1 MIALAA
7 AVRASNSATV
17 LPFGDV
23 LPFGRRPVPFT
34 RPRHRRLAVLLL
46 LALVPSSPGW
56 SQSKPTAPDSRPPAR
71 SATETKA
78 KVPTALKP
86 VASDPR
92 STMPAIPDDYKIT
105 LLIRTTIIAVNQANK
120 TGNYSVLRDLG
131 APGFQSANTAAQ
143 LAESFGNQRKAKFDL
158 SPILFFTP
166 KLLQKPMLDEAGRL
180 RVTGFFETK
189 PQQVNFDLAFE
200 YVDGEWRHFG
210 LGIGTQLVV
219 DPVPKRP

>member
-1 MIALAA
+1 MLALAA
-7 AVRASNSATV
+7 AVRAPNSATV
-17 LPFGDV
+17 LALGDAP
-23 LPFGRRPVPFT
+23 PFGRRKVPFT
-34 RPRHRRLAVLLL
+34 RPHHMRSRRLAVLLL
-46 LALVPSSPGW
+46 LVLVPSSPVW

-71 SATETKA
+71 SEAKA
-78 KVPTALKP
+78 PTASKP
-86 VASDPR
+86 GTIDPR
-92 STMPAIPDDYKIT
+92 STLPAIPDDYKIT

-143 LAESFGNQRKAKFDL
+143 LAESFANQRKSKFDL

-166 KLLQKPMLDEAGRL
+166 KLVQKPTLDEAGRL
-180 RVTGFFETK
+180 RVTGFFATK

-200 YVDGEWRHFG
+200 FVDGEWRHFG